1 MISNMIRHFTL
12 RHRLIAALVL
22 CAHVCTGTVLI
33 PAVGTLIAVVDGS
46 HALMVIRS
54 ASGYEL
60 VLHHEEGKTTPEVM
74 DHGTVAARMLVCVCK
89 TSPGGDHKLESTLLT
104 EGDSIKEYLRL
115 GNPAL
120 GEPVWM
126 PGVTAADLHAAL
138 WALPIRSGFEANLL
152 RISSQKRGPM
162 VLPALRML
170 V

>member
-1 MISNMIRHFTL
+1 MISNMIRRFTL

-74 DHGTVAARMLVCVCK
+74 DHGTLRVTVSKNICDWAI
-89 TSPGGDHKLESTLLT
+89 LL
-104 EGDSIKEYLRL
+104 
-115 GNPAL
+115 
-120 GEPVWM
+120 
-126 PGVTAADLHAAL
+126 
-138 WALPIRSGFEANLL
+138 
-152 RISSQKRGPM
+152 
-162 VLPALRML
+162 
-170 V
+170 